1 MARWLLSFLIACQSP
16 TTKLD
21 AVKPR
26 PDEIPLP
33 GTAMKIDAELVEP
46 AWNLRAQRGVFT
58 GTDGKIARPYSEIRL
73 LADAE
78 NIYVALYAADEDIE
92 PDDAFEVELGGVKL
106 RAAADGTT
114 TPAVK
119 SAIDRD
125 GTLGKPGDDDEEWVV
140 ELAVP
145 RGELADRIDVRA
157 SRCDTPKDRA
167 QRCGSW
173 SRALS
178 LPPRR

>member
-1 MARWLLSFLIACQSP
+1 MARWLLLSLVACQSP
-16 TTKLD
+16 ASKLD

-26 PDEIPLP
+26 PDEVPLP
-33 GTAMKIDAELVEP
+33 GTAMTIDAELVEP
-46 AWNLRAQRGVFT
+46 AWNLRAQRGVFVAK
-58 GTDGKIARPYSEIRL
+58 DGKLARPYSEIRL

-92 PDDAFEVELGGVKL
+92 PDDHFDVKL
-106 RAAADGTT
+106 GDVSLRVSADGVT

-119 SAIDRD
+119 SAIDLD
-125 GTLGKPGDDDEEWVV
+125 GTLGKPTDDDEEWVV

-145 RGELADRIDVRA
+145 RGDVDRLTVAA

-173 SRALS
+173 TRELS